1 MFKLD
6 RLKALTYT
14 LTLPNSAF
22 LRGRIAM
29 KLHYVLPIAV
39 VFLTFLMISEC
50 VTADDVVILKDGTK
64 IEGKIVAR
72 TEKQIV
78 IKVGDELK
86 TLERSE
92 IKSIKEKEESGAEKK
107 DEPEPG
113 CGEDKE
119 DAKAKEEAKKKTKAK
134 DLIAVKQLYRK
145 WMRNR
150 KDLLC
155 KKCGGDGQLTCKL
168 CGGKGWYRSASV
180 GGGLGR
186 VKCHD
191 CSWKG
196 KFDCKT
202 CKKTGR
208 NLAKVKILFWDI
220 LDPEYK
226 EREGVEADKSAA
238 IEKGI
243 LTAQNSGGFA
253 VELDLTKLTKKF
265 NLIKDLEYTLGDD
278 CAAVTWTCK
287 IGDESWDEGLYF
299 SKVGKK
305 WYWVPDKGPEEIPD
319 EDEDEDE

>member
-1 MFKLD
+1 
-6 RLKALTYT
+6 
-14 LTLPNSAF
+14 
-22 LRGRIAM
+22 M
-29 KLHYVLPIAV
+29 KLYYALPAVAALFLLIPAAVCIAGG
-39 VFLTFLMISEC
+39 
-50 VTADDVVILKDGTK
+50 DVITLKDGTK
-64 IEGKIVAR
+64 IEGEIVAK
-72 TEKQIV
+72 TEKQVV

-86 TLERSE
+86 TFDRSE
-92 IKSIKEKEESGAEKK
+92 IKSIEKKEESGPKKK

-113 CGEDKE
+113 RGDDKE
-119 DAKAKEEAKKKTKAK
+119 DAKAKEEAKKKTRGK

-155 KKCGGDGQLTCKL
+155 RKCGGDGQLTCKL
-168 CGGKGWYRSASV
+168 CKGQGWYRSASV
-180 GGGLGR
+180 GGGQGR

-208 NLAKVKILFWDI
+208 NLSKVKVLFWDI
-220 LDPEYK
+220 LEPDYK
-226 EREGVEADKSAA
+226 EREGVESDKDAA
-238 IEKGI
+238 LEKGI
-243 LTAQNSGGFA
+243 LAAQNSGGFA
-253 VELDLTKLTKKF
+253 VELDLSKLTKKF

-287 IGDESWDEGLYF
+287 IGDESWEEGLYF

-305 WYWVPDKGPEEIPD
+305 WYWVPDMGPDEIPD